1 MYICT
6 SHKFPSTIYSA
17 NFKLNVSAK
26 RIWSLLDLN
35 KNFTTQYCQIHYN
48 KPKMLSFLKP
58 VTVRS
63 VCIKSKFWLL
73 TLKLDGYKPFGNWY
87 VDGILEGGL
96 PNTMAI

>member
-1 MYICT
+1 LELARPKQ
-6 SHKFPSTIYSA
+6 KFYNAILSDP
-17 NFKLNVSAK
+17 L
-26 RIWSLLDLN
+26 
-35 KNFTTQYCQIHYN
+35 N